1 MRHLMI
7 IGSGICF
14 LLMLGCSTSQF
25 GWKVEGE
32 QKKAS
37 ETKQGDIVEDFDPLT
52 LEDDDIE
59 IAAVPNAV
67 KRDTAQIA
75 VQTTSADDMQ
85 SEEAQAV
92 EVDGF
97 RVQLLTSG
105 DYQRARE
112 EKTKAM
118 MRFDIP
124 VYLQFEAPLYR
135 LRIGDCVDRKAA
147 EELRQK
153 AIGLGYSGAWILPS
167 KVTPQQ

>member
-1 MRHLMI
+1 MRYILI
-7 IGSGICF
+7 IGSTICF
-14 LLMLGCSTSQF
+14 LLMLGCATSQF

-37 ETKQGDIVEDFDPLT
+37 DTNGEIIEDFDPLS

-59 IAAVPNAV
+59 IAAVPNTAT
-67 KRDTAQIA
+67 RDTAQVA
-75 VQTTSADDMQ
+75 MQ
-85 SEEAQAV
+85 STTEESVQPEETEEV

-112 EKTKAM
+112 EKAKAM
-118 MRFDIP
+118 VRFDTT

-135 LRIGDCVDRKAA
+135 LRIGDCVDRKQA

-153 AIGLGYSGAWILPS
+153 AISLGYNGAWIIQA
-167 KVTPQQ
+167 KVTPKR